1 MAEIG
6 LVASVVQI
14 ADTGIK
20 LSITLY
26 TVAETVLK
34 ADKSIK
40 EIASDVSLTSSVLEE
55 LGQNLKKD
63 QKSRLCSENAVKTA
77 EGIVKECAAIFEE
90 INRTLETTLNKI
102 KPPVGADKGKGRNG
116 APGGKKMAVA
126 ALERLK
132 WPFLQPKMQLL
143 RSNLDRLKSTL
154 VLMLNVITYARKVSE
169 DHATPSTLEDQR
181 KLIEDLARS
190 NQEYTTKFKELTRAI
205 EGTSD
210 HPEAPKG
217 PSKMDE
223 AASPGFLQANAVL
236 PPSGAVDV
244 ARVASR
250 NLKHRRINLTMQHI
264 PPDLGKMSDELE
276 HYCLLIN
283 HLLERID
290 AVQYKIKNDVRR
302 RIRSDVVHMHERE
315 ADQLREVHGHEQ
327 FSTAMDSAIS
337 WVQAPQHVDF
347 NTFRGVQRSATGSQ
361 GNIYAKYDN
370 IVLADEDDVSVHP
383 KCVAASQVEMRA
395 QETLTQPELPVAR
408 LQKREQLIGDEGV
421 TSLFIPRTSSVPAR
435 SRYQDDADS
444 KESKVRNEIRYGMGK
459 NLASSIV
466 AEGSEA
472 LAKAKGQDVEDRK
485 RNFVAISQKSDCLDD
500 NSKTTKRKLNRVD
513 LSFNRTKDRSTG
525 EKSLSK
531 VFSREN
537 VKGLSL
543 GPRDSSSYI
552 SSPVGQVHRRRGS
565 VTEVDVND
573 HQDSPVFKTKPEDSM
588 CLERR
593 EDTSQESPSTC
604 FTVTSP
610 VPNDEQTSKQA
621 SEPQAKVM
629 TQLQQH
635 QLSLDDIVECI
646 DSDEEE
652 VSVNRRR
659 TKTPSDMYK
668 QSNDRL
674 SQAFGNPDSL
684 DYALPQSA
692 YSRACVAETPPAHR
706 EGTRKDEPQNRWT
719 TEGVNHWRL
728 GEKDEREE
736 AAADVLVEYGD
747 EEAAADDLVD
757 YSDEE
762 AAADD
767 LVDYSDEEAVGSRR
781 MASTPDRIEDLNIV
795 DDLIAQWT
803 TLPSFTA

>member
-236 PPSGAVDV
+236 PPSGAEDV

-250 NLKHRRINLTMQHI
+250 NLKHRRIKLTMQHI
-264 PPDLGKMSDELE
+264 PPDSGKMSDELE

-315 ADQLREVHGHEQ
+315 ADQLREVHGHGQ

-337 WVQAPQHVDF
+337 WVQAPQRVDF
-347 NTFRGVQRSATGSQ
+347 NTFRSVQRSATGSQ

-383 KCVAASQVEMRA
+383 NCVSASQVEMRA

-408 LQKREQLIGDEGV
+408 PQKREQLIGDEDV
-421 TSLFIPRTSSVPAR
+421 TSLFTRRTSSVRAR

-444 KESKVRNEIRYGMGK
+444 KESEVRNEIRYGMGK
-459 NLASSIV
+459 NFASSIV
-466 AEGSEA
+466 AEVSEV
-472 LAKAKGQDVEDRK
+472 LAKAKDQDVETRK
-485 RNFVAISQKSDCLDD
+485 RNFAAISQKSDCLDD
-500 NSKTTKRKLNRVD
+500 NYAR
-513 LSFNRTKDRSTG
+513 
-525 EKSLSK
+525 
-531 VFSREN
+531 
-537 VKGLSL
+537 
-543 GPRDSSSYI
+543 
-552 SSPVGQVHRRRGS
+552 
-565 VTEVDVND
+565 
-573 HQDSPVFKTKPEDSM
+573 M
-588 CLERR
+588 
-593 EDTSQESPSTC
+593 
-604 FTVTSP
+604 
-610 VPNDEQTSKQA
+610 
-621 SEPQAKVM
+621 
-629 TQLQQH
+629 
-635 QLSLDDIVECI
+635 ECT

-652 VSVNRRR
+652 VFLNRRR
-659 TKTPSDMYK
+659 TETPSDMYK

-684 DYALPQSA
+684 DYALPQRT
-692 YSRACVAETPPAHR
+692 YSRAAETPPAHR
-706 EGTRKDEPQNRWT
+706 EGTRKDEPQNPWT
-719 TEGVNHWRL
+719 TAGVNHWRL

-762 AAADD
+762 A
-767 LVDYSDEEAVGSRR
+767 VVSRR
-781 MASTPDRIEDLNIV
+781 MASTPDRSEDLNIV